1 MLISSMLI
9 SSLKNLL
16 GILIKLHFIT
26 NIRMKVIGELLN
38 LEGNRISKDNSAII
52 FNNNLDGLCIHIDIS
67 CKT

>member
-1 MLISSMLI
+1 MLI

-38 LEGNRISKDNSAII
+38 LEGNHISKDNSAII

-67 CKT
+67 RKT